1 MANEASFSHF
11 LSPSFGVDTTGALAD
26 FKFEPTGKY
35 KDLFY
40 KSLAPKED
48 NMLLAP
54 LAAPLITG
62 LFSAGSSMFGANKAE
77 EAARRSD
84 NTSKQIAQ
92 AQLDAQRAGILES
105 RELAKG
111 NLGFGIFD
119 KVFNAGTGADLDFGR
134 QRNAAMFQKSTLEP
148 MQLANLRDDV
158 RAKAGMEGSLE
169 NKEFNQRQNR
179 ELLKQ
184 RLAEKQ
190 GSMMGMFG
198 RIAPVDTSTL
208 FV

>member
-1 MANEASFSHF
+1 MAYNWNNPVDFSSGFGADTQGQFKDITSF
-11 LSPSFGVDTTGALAD
+11 LPAKQRG
-26 FKFEPTGKY
+26 
-35 KDLFY
+35 
-40 KSLAPKED
+40 

-111 NLGFGIFD
+111 NLGFGMWD
-119 KVFNAGTGADLDFGR
+119 KVFSAGTGADLAFGR
-134 QRNAAMFQKSTLEP
+134 DKEASLFQRNILDPLTAANE
-148 MQLANLRDDV
+148 RDDL
-158 RAKAGMEGSLE
+158 RAKIGIEGSSAARGL
-169 NKEFNQRQNR
+169 RQEANR
-179 ELLKQ
+179 EALK
-184 RLAEKQ
+184 RTLAEKQ
-190 GSMMGMFG
+190 GQMMGMFG
-198 RIAPVDTSTL
+198 RIAPIDTSTL
-208 FV
+208 FT

>member
-1 MANEASFSHF
+1 MAYNWNNPVDFSSGFGADTQGQFKDITSF
-11 LSPSFGVDTTGALAD
+11 L
-26 FKFEPTGKY
+26 PTKQGG
-35 KDLFY
+35 
-40 KSLAPKED
+40 

-54 LAAPLITG
+54 LAAPLTG

-92 AQLDAQRAGILES
+92 AQLDAQRAGIEDS
-105 RELAKG
+105 RNLAKG

-119 KVFNAGTGADLDFGR
+119 KVFSAGTGADLDFGR
-134 QRNAAMFQKSTLEP
+134 NKTAALFQRSTLDP
-148 MQLANLRDDV
+148 MDTANKLASARGEIGLRGSSE
-158 RAKAGMEGSLE
+158 AKALE
-169 NKEFNQRQNR
+169 QAANR
-179 ELLKQ
+179 ENLK
-184 RLAEKQ
+184 RTLAEKQ
-190 GSMMGMFG
+190 GQMMGMVG

>member
-1 MANEASFSHF
+1 MAYNWNNPVDFSSGFGADTQGQFKDITSF
-11 LSPSFGVDTTGALAD
+11 LPAKQGG
-26 FKFEPTGKY
+26 
-35 KDLFY
+35 
-40 KSLAPKED
+40 

-111 NLGFGIFD
+111 NLGFGMWD
-119 KVFNAGTGADLDFGR
+119 KVFSAGTGADLDFGR
-134 QRNAAMFQKSTLEP
+134 QQKASLFQRNILDPLSAANE
-148 MQLANLRDDV
+148 RDDL
-158 RAKAGMEGSLE
+158 RAKIGIEGSSAVRGL
-169 NKEFNQRQNR
+169 RQEANR
-179 ELLKQ
+179 EALK
-184 RLAEKQ
+184 RTLAEKQ
-190 GSMMGMFG
+190 GQMMGMFG
-198 RIAPVDTSTL
+198 RIAPIDTSTL
-208 FV
+208 FT

>member
-1 MANEASFSHF
+1 MSYSGSFD
-11 LSPSFGVDTTGALAD
+11 FGVAAPGQ
-26 FKFEPTGKY
+26 FKDITSFLPAKQGG
-35 KDLFY
+35 
-40 KSLAPKED
+40 

-62 LFSAGSSMFGANKAE
+62 LFSAGSSLFGANKASQ
-77 EAARRSD
+77 AARESD

-111 NLGFGIFD
+111 NLGFGMFD
-119 KVFNAGTGADLDFGR
+119 KVFSAGTGADLDFGR
-134 QRNAAMFQKSTLEP
+134 QRNAALFQKSTLDP
-148 MQLANLRDDV
+148 MQLANLRDDL
-158 RAKAGMEGSLE
+158 RARTGMEGSLE
-169 NKEFNQRQNR
+169 NKELNQRQNR

-190 GSMMGMFG
+190 GSMIGMFG

>member
-1 MANEASFSHF
+1 
-11 LSPSFGVDTTGALAD
+11 
-26 FKFEPTGKY
+26 
-35 KDLFY
+35 
-40 KSLAPKED
+40 
-48 NMLLAP
+48 MLLAP

-92 AQLDAQRAGILES
+92 GQFDAQRAGILES

-111 NLGFGIFD
+111 NLGFGMWD
-119 KVFNAGTGADLDFGR
+119 KVFSTGTGADLDRFR
-134 QRNAAMFQKSTLEP
+134 QEQTAMLQRSTLDP
-148 MQLANLRDDV
+148 MDFANKLAASRGEIGLRGSSET
-158 RAKAGMEGSLE
+158 KALE
-169 NKEFNQRQNR
+169 QAANR
-179 ELLKQ
+179 DALK
-184 RLAEKQ
+184 RTLAEKQ

>member
-1 MANEASFSHF
+1 MSY
-11 LSPSFGVDTTGALAD
+11 SFGADTQGA
-26 FKFEPTGKY
+26 FKDITSFLPAKQGG
-35 KDLFY
+35 
-40 KSLAPKED
+40 

-62 LFSAGSSMFGANKAE
+62 LFSAGSSLFGANKASQ
-77 EAARRSD
+77 AARESD

-119 KVFNAGTGADLDFGR
+119 KVFSAGTGAELDFGR
-134 QRNAAMFQKSTLEP
+134 GERAARLQRTTLDPMDFANKLAASRGEIGLRGSSEVKALE
-148 MQLANLRDDV
+148 QAANRD
-158 RAKAGMEGSLE
+158 R
-169 NKEFNQRQNR
+169 
-179 ELLKQ
+179 LKQ
-184 RLAEKQ
+184 TLAEKQ
-190 GSMMGMFG
+190 GAMIGMFG

>member
-1 MANEASFSHF
+1 MAYNWSNPVDFSSGFGADTQGQFKDITSF
-11 LSPSFGVDTTGALAD
+11 LPAKQGG
-26 FKFEPTGKY
+26 
-35 KDLFY
+35 
-40 KSLAPKED
+40 

-62 LFSAGSSMFGANKAE
+62 GLSALTGMFGANKAE

-119 KVFNAGTGADLDFGR
+119 KVFSAGTGADLDFGR
-134 QRNAAMFQKSTLEP
+134 QRNAAMFQRSTLDP
-148 MQLANLRDDV
+148 MDLANKRDDF
-158 RAKAGMEGSLE
+158 RARLGMEGSLE

-179 ELLKQ
+179 EALK
-184 RLAEKQ
+184 RTLAEKQ
-190 GSMMGMFG
+190 GSMIGMFG

>member
-1 MANEASFSHF
+1 MAYNWNNPVDFSSGFGADTQGQFKDITSF
-11 LSPSFGVDTTGALAD
+11 LPAKQGG
-26 FKFEPTGKY
+26 
-35 KDLFY
+35 
-40 KSLAPKED
+40 

-111 NLGFGIFD
+111 NLGFGMFD
-119 KVFNAGTGADLDFGR
+119 KVFSAGTGADLDFGR
-134 QRNAAMFQKSTLEP
+134 NKTAALFQRSTLDP
-148 MQLANLRDDV
+148 MDTANKLAAARGEIGLRGSSET
-158 RAKAGMEGSLE
+158 KALE
-169 NKEFNQRQNR
+169 QAANR
-179 ELLKQ
+179 ESLKQ

-190 GSMMGMFG
+190 GQMMGMFG

>member
-1 MANEASFSHF
+1 MAYNWNNPVDFSSGFGADTQGQFKDITSF
-11 LSPSFGVDTTGALAD
+11 LPAKQGG
-26 FKFEPTGKY
+26 
-35 KDLFY
+35 
-40 KSLAPKED
+40 

-111 NLGFGIFD
+111 NLGFGMFD
-119 KVFNAGTGADLDFGR
+119 KVFSAGTGADLDFGR
-134 QRNAAMFQKSTLEP
+134 QRNAALFQRSTLDP
-148 MQLANLRDDV
+148 MDFANKRDYF
-158 RAKAGMEGSLE
+158 RAEAGMKGSAE
-169 NKEFNQRQNR
+169 NKALEQAANR
-179 ELLKQ
+179 ESLKQ

-190 GSMMGMFG
+190 GQMMGMFG

>member
-1 MANEASFSHF
+1 MAYNWNNPVDFSSGFGADTQGQFKDITSF
-11 LSPSFGVDTTGALAD
+11 LPAKQGG
-26 FKFEPTGKY
+26 
-35 KDLFY
+35 
-40 KSLAPKED
+40 

-54 LAAPLITG
+54 LAAPLLTG
-62 LFSAGSSMFGANKAE
+62 GLSAFTSMFGANKAE

-111 NLGFGIFD
+111 NLGFGMFD
-119 KVFNAGTGADLDFGR
+119 KVFSAGTGADLDFGR
-134 QRNAAMFQKSTLEP
+134 NKTAALFQRSTLDP
-148 MQLANLRDDV
+148 MEFANKRDSF
-158 RAKAGMEGSLE
+158 RAEIGMKGSAETKALE
-169 NKEFNQRQNR
+169 QAANR
-179 ELLKQ
+179 ESLKQ
-184 RLAEKQ
+184 MLAEKQ
-190 GSMMGMFG
+190 GQMMGMFG

>member
-1 MANEASFSHF
+1 
-11 LSPSFGVDTTGALAD
+11 
-26 FKFEPTGKY
+26 
-35 KDLFY
+35 
-40 KSLAPKED
+40 
-48 NMLLAP
+48 MLLAP

-62 LFSAGSSMFGANKAE
+62 GLSALTGMFGANKAE

-111 NLGFGIFD
+111 NLGFGMFD
-119 KVFNAGTGADLDFGR
+119 KIFSAGTGADLDFGR
-134 QRNAAMFQKSTLEP
+134 QRNAALFQRTTLDP
-148 MQLANLRDDV
+148 MDFANKLAASRGEIGLRGSSEV
-158 RAKAGMEGSLE
+158 KALE
-169 NKEFNQRQNR
+169 QAANR
-179 ELLKQ
+179 DRLKQ
-184 RLAEKQ
+184 TLAEKQ
-190 GSMMGMFG
+190 GAMIGMFG

>member
-1 MANEASFSHF
+1 MAYNWNNPVDFSSGFGADTQGQFKDITSF
-11 LSPSFGVDTTGALAD
+11 LPAKQGG
-26 FKFEPTGKY
+26 
-35 KDLFY
+35 
-40 KSLAPKED
+40 

-134 QRNAAMFQKSTLEP
+134 QRNAAMFQKSTLDP
-148 MQLANLRDDV
+148 MQFANQRDDV
-158 RAKAGMEGSLE
+158 RARAWKAPWKIKNLIKGKIE
-169 NKEFNQRQNR
+169 NCLSKH
-179 ELLKQ
+179 LLKSKVQ
-184 RLAEKQ
+184 
-190 GSMMGMFG
+190 
-198 RIAPVDTSTL
+198 
-208 FV
+208 

>member
-1 MANEASFSHF
+1 
-11 LSPSFGVDTTGALAD
+11 
-26 FKFEPTGKY
+26 
-35 KDLFY
+35 
-40 KSLAPKED
+40 
-48 NMLLAP
+48 MLLAP

-111 NLGFGIFD
+111 NLGFGMWD
-119 KVFNAGTGADLDFGR
+119 KVFSAGTGADLDFDR
-134 QRNAAMFQKSTLEP
+134 NKTAALFQRSTLDP
-148 MQLANLRDDV
+148 MDFANKRDDF
-158 RAKAGMEGSLE
+158 RARLGMEGSLE
-169 NKEFNQRQNR
+169 AKELNQRQNR
-179 ELLKQ
+179 EALK
-184 RLAEKQ
+184 RTLAEKR
-190 GSMMGMFG
+190 GGMEGIFG
-198 RIAPVDTSTL
+198 RIVSSE